1 MGVSIMD
8 TYFLID
14 IFDSETN
21 LFFDTTPFH
30 FESEMDALKFL
41 AENDISPDG
50 YYRIKKIT
58 EEYI

>member
-1 MGVSIMD
+1 MD

-14 IFDSETN
+14 IFDSETD

-50 YYRIKKIT
+50 YYRIKKVT